1 MVKSIN
7 PRFWFPRIPEIQWVG
22 MYCLIL
28 SSWLALFLFGIY
40 QSHNPVNFF
49 DFDDLIGSLIS
60 PHYHHLDFMF
70 LFGMWGIM
78 ALAMMLPSFIPT
90 LRVYDDL
97 RSTGSGSVAGYWA
110 LTLGYVTVW
119 LIYAIFMTVIQIYL
133 ISLNILPDAMG
144 DLNIYP
150 IVILFLLAGIYQ
162 LSNFKDRCLTYCRNP
177 LLIFLARGEV
187 GLHGEFYSG
196 ISFAAWCLGC
206 CFFLMALCL
215 ITGLMNIAWMGLL
228 TIIIILEKLPDLGK
242 YVSKPLGIVLI
253 ATSLIIYIF
262 Q

>member
-7 PRFWFPRIPEIQWVG
+7 PKFWSPRIPEIQWVG

-28 SSWLALFLFGIY
+28 ASWLALFLFGIY

-49 DFDDLIGSLIS
+49 DFDDLIGSLIN

-78 ALAMMLPSFIPT
+78 ALAMMLPSFVPT

-97 RSTGSGSVAGYWA
+97 RSTGSGSGAGYWA

-144 DLNIYP
+144 DLNLYP

-187 GLHGEFYSG
+187 GLTGEFYSG
-196 ISFAAWCLGC
+196 IRFAAWCLGC

-228 TIIIILEKLPDLGK
+228 AIIITLEKLPDLGK